1 MTEMRSGGG
10 MTKAANTP
18 EMAEI
23 PADIQ
28 AMSFEAALKALDEIV
43 AKLESGRVEL
53 EESIALYGR
62 GALLKRHCEAKLR
75 AAEEKIEKIVVAGDG
90 QVTTQPFRTE

>member
-1 MTEMRSGGG
+1 
-10 MTKAANTP
+10 MTKAASAP

-23 PADIQ
+23 PADIRV
-28 AMSFEAALKALDEIV
+28 MSFEAALKALDEIV

>member
-1 MTEMRSGGG
+1 
-10 MTKAANTP
+10 MTKAANAAVKAENP
-18 EMAEI
+18 PEI

-43 AKLESGRVEL
+43 ARLESGRVEL

-90 QVTTQPFRTE
+90 SVSAQAFRSE

>member
-1 MTEMRSGGG
+1 

>member
-1 MTEMRSGGG
+1 
-10 MTKAANTP
+10 MTKAANTAETAENQP
-18 EMAEI
+18 EI

-43 AKLESGRVEL
+43 SRLESGRVEL

-62 GALLKRHCEAKLR
+62 GALLRRHCETKLR

-90 QVTTQPFRTE
+90 SVSAQPFRGD

>member
-1 MTEMRSGGG
+1 
-10 MTKAANTP
+10 MTKAANATETAENQP
-18 EMAEI
+18 EI

-43 AKLESGRVEL
+43 SRLESGRVEL

-62 GALLKRHCEAKLR
+62 GALLRRHCETKLR

-90 QVTTQPFRTE
+90 SVSAQPFRGD

>member
-1 MTEMRSGGG
+1 
-10 MTKAANTP
+10 MTKAANAA
-18 EMAEI
+18 EMAENQPEI
-23 PADIQ
+23 PTDIQ

-43 AKLESGRVEL
+43 SRLESGRVEL

-62 GALLKRHCEAKLR
+62 GALLRRHCETKLR

-90 QVTTQPFRTE
+90 SVSTQPFRGD

>member
-1 MTEMRSGGG
+1 
-10 MTKAANTP
+10 MTKAANAVETAENQP
-18 EMAEI
+18 EI

-43 AKLESGRVEL
+43 SRLESGRVEL

-62 GALLKRHCEAKLR
+62 GALLRRHCETKLR

-90 QVTTQPFRTE
+90 SVSTQPFRGD

>member
-1 MTEMRSGGG
+1 
-10 MTKAANTP
+10 MTKAANAAETAENQP
-18 EMAEI
+18 EI

-43 AKLESGRVEL
+43 SRLESGRVEL

-62 GALLKRHCEAKLR
+62 GALLRRHCETKLR

-90 QVTTQPFRTE
+90 SVSTQPFRGD